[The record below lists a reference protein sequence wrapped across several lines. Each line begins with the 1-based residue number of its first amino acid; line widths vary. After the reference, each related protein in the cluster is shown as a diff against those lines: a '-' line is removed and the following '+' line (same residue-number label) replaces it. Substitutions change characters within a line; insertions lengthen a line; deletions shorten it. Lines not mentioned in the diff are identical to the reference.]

1 MRRRWGGGL
10 CGDPCGLNMWG
21 VKNNISGWDI
31 DPCQCCCLGKESIKV
46 CLEWG

>member
-1 MRRRWGGGL
+1 MRRPLWSEHV
-10 CGDPCGLNMWG
+10 G